1 MEAIIDIRSISFSY
15 PQSKRLVLN
24 DCSLQI
30 MAGEITS
37 FLGPNGAGKSTLLN
51 CACGLL
57 RPQSGDIYLNE
68 KSIWTMKQ
76 AEIAKVVGY
85 VQQYQ
90 NSSFAHSVFDYV
102 LMGRASNIS
111 FFSRMSCM
119 QSLPTARIFP
129 DWFGVRYC
137 LPAFCRLP
145 SSSLVRF
152 LQHTVSNEV
161 QQAGN
166 AKPFTACSEPGR

>member
-90 NSSFAHSVFDYV
+90 NSSFAHSVFDYLSLAPSGHLRFRKSALAASVPAV
-102 LMGRASNIS
+102 LWRPGYVQTGCGR
-111 FFSRMSCM
+111 
-119 QSLPTARIFP
+119 
-129 DWFGVRYC
+129 
-137 LPAFCRLP
+137 
-145 SSSLVRF
+145 
-152 LQHTVSNEV
+152 
-161 QQAGN
+161 
-166 AKPFTACSEPGR
+166 